1 MLVQGIADC
10 VFAEEDGLVLV
21 DYKTDRVKTPEEL
34 ADRYRSQL
42 LFYKQALEQLLE
54 QPVKEMILYSFAL
67 GETVEV
73 Y

>member
-1 MLVQGIADC
+1 MQGIADC

-21 DYKTDRVKTPEEL
+21 DYKTDKIKTPEEL

-67 GETVEV
+67 GEVVEV
-73 Y
+73 TE